1 MADTTKKTTR
11 VKKPAATKTA
21 VPKAKSVAAEA
32 KPQITPAAVK
42 AAVKPAPGPATVAV
56 AKPTV
61 APAPVAAPTA
71 AKVEQA
77 MISKTERQRRVEQAA
92 YYRAEKNGFQGDSS
106 KYWAEAEAEIEA
118 DLKKRGIRV
127 L

>member
-11 VKKPAATKTA
+11 AKKPAAAKTN
-21 VPKAKSVAAEA
+21 VPKAKAVAAEA

-42 AAVKPAPGPATVAV
+42 TAVKPASAPATVAV
-56 AKPTV
+56 AKPA
-61 APAPVAAPTA
+61 APAPVAAPA

-77 MISKTERQRRVEQAA
+77 TITKSERQRRVEQAA

-106 KYWAEAEAEIEA
+106 QYWAEAEAEIEA

-127 L
+127 V